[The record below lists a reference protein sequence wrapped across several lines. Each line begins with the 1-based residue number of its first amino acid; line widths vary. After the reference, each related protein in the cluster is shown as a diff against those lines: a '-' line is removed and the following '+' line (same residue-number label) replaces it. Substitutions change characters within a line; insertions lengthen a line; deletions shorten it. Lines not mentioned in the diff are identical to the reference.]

1 MPHCACFIQISGQ
14 SACGTAKYPQT
25 ARYAHKTDLTSAA
38 RARAHRNPPIW
49 ARTASWDASP
59 QPSITNG
66 RISRGD
72 CAQRSSR
79 SATSLPEHERTERR
93 LGAGALSGA
102 GVTDGAHIAH
112 SGAPVSTRKGT
123 GSRVRGR
130 QVRERFYRPL
140 PHADWPADMLL
151 TAGLR
156 RAFAKRSGA
165 DRQASIRPCERPP
178 STCHYLRLGT

>member
-79 SATSLPEHERTERR
+79 SATSLPEHEQTERR
-93 LGAGALSGA
+93 LGAAESSACRVERGTQIIRIWACQPRDDVWLSRDERPLA
-102 GVTDGAHIAH
+102 GLWARPCIRSRVWPLCKASGDDGA
-112 SGAPVSTRKGT
+112 PWMKGSQNCMK
-123 GSRVRGR
+123 GV
-130 QVRERFYRPL
+130 QNE
-140 PHADWPADMLL
+140 PA
-151 TAGLR
+151 
-156 RAFAKRSGA
+156 
-165 DRQASIRPCERPP
+165 
-178 STCHYLRLGT
+178 